1 MRIVQSR
8 HSNRFYVIGR
18 AGRVLAGPYDT
29 REEALAVM
37 RSLARSLARPAKSDQ
52 SGRQLTLKSVPE

>member
-8 HSNRFYVIGR
+8 HSGRFYVVGR

-29 REEALAVM
+29 REEALATM
-37 RSLARSLARPAKSDQ
+37 RLLARQAKSDQ
-52 SGRQLTLKSVPE
+52 SGRQLTLVSVRE